1 MPGLRRLPSSKTLL
15 IDEPEQLQQ
24 VFAQLSDSRDDDEAA
39 AAEVDDADNAG
50 SPSARVSCRRCS
62 RLEDKLRLSA
72 QLGLGLLDKKESL
85 ARETDAL
92 QTKNRELE
100 ASISQL
106 LDRLAT
112 AYRDNAL
119 VIKVRDSMTD
129 GCLEADPTDVQRVER
144 AQANLD
150 ASEASNR
157 QLLVTLEEDRKAVR
171 RLSSQNTSRGDTS
184 AAALSLQLEEA
195 CHELDQARRR
205 ADAADARSRRSALR
219 LCE

>member
-1 MPGLRRLPSSKTLL
+1 MGVLK
-15 IDEPEQLQQ
+15 
-24 VFAQLSDSRDDDEAA
+24 
-39 AAEVDDADNAG
+39 
-50 SPSARVSCRRCS
+50 
-62 RLEDKLRLSA
+62 
-72 QLGLGLLDKKESL
+72 
-85 ARETDAL
+85 
-92 QTKNRELE
+92 
-100 ASISQL
+100 
-106 LDRLAT
+106 
-112 AYRDNAL
+112 
-119 VIKVRDSMTD
+119 
-129 GCLEADPTDVQRVER
+129 ADPTDVQRAER

-195 CHELDQARRR
+195 HHELDQARRL